1 VQDEQGFDD
10 LFEAMWFGEDGLE
23 SLEANAA
30 KSRAASIAQS
40 GIKPFPTSV
49 TRVAKVVRSGGN
61 ARQVEEVLATDP
73 VIAARV
79 LQLASGS
86 VFGAGAVDDL
96 RQAVV
101 RLGPATIYGLV
112 VEVALQAAYEDLG
125 GAGNAVIEHSADV
138 ARCVQMIG
146 LVHPTSHRFLYLA
159 ALLHDVGKL
168 LLLQSAEHTGGFGHG
183 DGAAAAER
191 DVLGFDHGLLG
202 AYAAE
207 TWGLPEP
214 IPRVIG
220 HHHELGRAL
229 TEGGALA
236 DGVASLRVAHDVMS
250 MASAAVEPTRD
261 DITIMTRG
269 SAWSWLRLR
278 TGDAQDLMDL
288 WSERGQVDSATD
300 WKHRI
305 RAARSRHK
313 NRKLSMAV

>member
-1 VQDEQGFDD
+1 VHDDPAFDD
-10 LFEAMWFGEDGLE
+10 LFEAMWFGEDPLD

-30 KSRAASIAQS
+30 RSRAADIARG
-40 GIKPFPTSV
+40 GIKPFPSSV
-49 TRVAKVVRSGGN
+49 TRVAAVVREGGN

-86 VFGAGAVDDL
+86 AFGAGAVDDL

-125 GAGNAVIEHSADV
+125 GAGHAVIEHSADT
-138 ARCVQMIG
+138 ARCVQMVG
-146 LVHPTSHRFLYLA
+146 LVHPSPHRFLYLS

-168 LLLQSAEHTGGFGHG
+168 LLLQSGEHAGRFDHG

-191 DVLGFDHGLLG
+191 DALGFDHGLLG

-207 TWGLPEP
+207 TWGLPDP
-214 IPRVIG
+214 IPAVIG

-229 TEGGALA
+229 SQGGPLA
-236 DGVASLRVAHDVMS
+236 DGVASLRVAQDLI
-250 MASAAVEPTRD
+250 ALAGRDDEPTREEL
-261 DITIMTRG
+261 TETTRG
-269 SAWSWLRLR
+269 SAWAWLRLK
-278 TGDAQDLMDL
+278 TGDAQDMLDL
-288 WSERGQVDSATD
+288 WCDRGNVVSSTD
-300 WKHRI
+300 WKQRI
-305 RAARSRHK
+305 RDARDRHK
-313 NRKLSMAV
+313 QRKMAFAV